1 MKRGMKILLFC
12 LSSLVLISW
21 DRASKELAKEH
32 LMDKAPQTYFHDT
45 FRLQYV
51 ENTGAALSIG
61 DNLPKVASFWL
72 LSILPLVLL
81 LFMSGYAI
89 KHSGEMSTWKLAS
102 FALIV
107 AGASAPRSTCSPT
120 RRRPACSSKL
130 GRGSAARGRA
140 RPGRERDLRRLGQ
153 GRRRQ
158 VDADR
163 QPRRGAGRRGQAAS
177 ACSTPTCGAT
187 RSRACS
193 ASRAARRC
201 RPSARSSRSRPTA

>member
-61 DNLPKVASFWL
+61 DNLPKAASFWL
-72 LSILPLVLL
+72 LSILPLALL

-89 KHSGEMSTWKLAS
+89 KHSGEMSTSKLAS

-107 AGASAPRSTCSPT
+107 AGG
-120 RRRPACSSKL
+120 L
-130 GRGSAARGRA
+130 GNIYDRIVFDRHVTDFMNIGIG
-140 RPGRERDLRRLGQ
+140 DLRTGIFNF
-153 GRRRQ
+153 
-158 VDADR
+158 ADVCVTA
-163 QPRRGAGRRGQAAS
+163 GAILILVS
-177 ACSTPTCGAT
+177 YKKKVVV
-187 RSRACS
+187 
-193 ASRAARRC
+193 
-201 RPSARSSRSRPTA
+201 